1 MTANYSYTRTPTW
14 FPIDWKHLFSHRGV
28 AMFAH
33 IQHKN
38 FPKGLL
44 RSWKTL
50 AESKIL
56 HLQSTLCEVAV
67 LSSQFFVESGCNFH
81 FNPRKSIWSW
91 DSKCFEMNKS
101 EMLWPW
107 IWNIACG
114 WRISLYYSKNNTFLH
129 RECCLFFLLTE
140 KCLVTFTTA
149 VRRHF
154 SSNNIFMIRWPVR
167 LMTPLLHTENNEVKL
182 PKHTTRHSII

>member
-1 MTANYSYTRTPTW
+1 
-14 FPIDWKHLFSHRGV
+14 
-28 AMFAH
+28 MFAH

-81 FNPRKSIWSW
+81 FNPRKSI
-91 DSKCFEMNKS
+91 
-101 EMLWPW
+101 
-107 IWNIACG
+107 
-114 WRISLYYSKNNTFLH
+114 
-129 RECCLFFLLTE
+129 
-140 KCLVTFTTA
+140 
-149 VRRHF
+149 
-154 SSNNIFMIRWPVR
+154 
-167 LMTPLLHTENNEVKL
+167 
-182 PKHTTRHSII
+182 